1 MERKIT
7 EEFLKWKRDSVTKP
21 FCLYGARQVGKTY
34 SVIAFGRK
42 YYKNIA
48 YFDTFNNNE
57 LKDIMNGEK
66 VLDKLINK
74 LSLLANETIFKEDT
88 LIVFDNVSDMNYLK
102 ALKIFCAPE
111 NQYHVIAITNNREE
125 MIKSRVEDIYYRP
138 MYEMDFEEFLMN
150 TDKGQLIDFI
160 KDSYETEK
168 PMPFHQMALDAYYE
182 YLLTGGFPEVINAYL
197 DTNDELLVEGI
208 KKKIIDI
215 YEIEYAKLDL
225 NSFNRSLE
233 IINSIPS
240 QLMKDNKKFQ
250 YGVIKKGGRSKDYDD
265 VINLLANNN
274 IISRSYRVTDVKS
287 PLLTNKDSDCFKVY
301 YNDVGLLYTLLHMNK
316 ARLMN
321 NDDLRR
327 ILIENNIANSIS
339 SWGYSLYYYQSEG
352 KAEVSFIIQNRNGKI
367 IPIEL
372 VNKRLVKAKSLS
384 LLLSKYE
391 IEDSFKITEEN
402 FSRKKNVYSVP
413 VYAIF
418 CLNLR

>member
-208 KKKIIDI
+208 NKKIIDI

-327 ILIENNIANSIS
+327 ILIENNIANTIS

>member
-66 VLDKLINK
+66 VIDKLINK

-327 ILIENNIANSIS
+327 ILIENNIANTIS

>member
-7 EEFLKWKRDSVTKP
+7 EEFLKWKRDSITKP

-66 VLDKLINK
+66 VVDRLINK

-88 LIVFDNVSDMNYLK
+88 LIVFDNISDMSYLK
-102 ALKIFCAPE
+102 ALKIFCAPD
-111 NQYHVIAITNNREE
+111 NLYHVIAITNNRDE

-160 KDSYETEK
+160 KDSYDTEK

-182 YLLTGGFPEVINAYL
+182 YLLTGGFPEVINVYL
-197 DTNDELLVEGI
+197 HTNDELLVEGI

-233 IINSIPS
+233 IINSIPL
-240 QLMKDNKKFQ
+240 QLKKDNKKFQ

-265 VINLLANNN
+265 VINLLAGNN

-287 PLLTNKDSDCFKVY
+287 PLITNKDNDCFKVY

-316 ARLMN
+316 ARLLN

-327 ILIENNIANSIS
+327 VLIENNIANTIS
-339 SWGYSLYYYQSEG
+339 NWGYSLYYYQSEG

-367 IPIEL
+367 IPVEL

-384 LLLSKYE
+384 LLLSKYD
-391 IEDSFKITEEN
+391 ISDSFKITEEN
-402 FSRKKNVYSVP
+402 FSKKKNVYSVP

>member
-150 TDKGQLIDFI
+150 SDKGQLIDFI

-327 ILIENNIANSIS
+327 ILIENNIANTIS

>member
-48 YFDTFNNNE
+48 YFDTFNNSE

-327 ILIENNIANSIS
+327 ILIENNIANTIS

>member
-1 MERKIT
+1 MLLYISTKTT
-7 EEFLKWKRDSVTKP
+7 EELERISEKL
-21 FCLYGARQVGKTY
+21 CLTDQMVFEQA
-34 SVIAFGRK
+34 IE
-42 YYKNIA
+42 
-48 YFDTFNNNE
+48 TFNNLNNE
-57 LKDIMNGEK
+57 RLENSIKDVIDGLDNWIEMVAALKDNGLLTEENIIK
-66 VLDKLINK
+66 ILNSQIVKSNDSLMIAVLLESLSKPSCIEALNKFIENGTEDEVFDVIAAVNQGFTNKARNTLASKLTDKAITRIREVNSDGILEY
-74 LSLLANETIFKEDT
+74 LSEERKAEYLANIEGIDSK
-88 LIVFDNVSDMNYLK
+88 LN
-102 ALKIFCAPE
+102 
-111 NQYHVIAITNNREE
+111 
-125 MIKSRVEDIYYRP
+125 DI
-138 MYEMDFEEFLMN
+138 
-150 TDKGQLIDFI
+150 IDRA
-160 KDSYETEK
+160 DGNWLNMSMLLSSEG
-168 PMPFHQMALDAYYE
+168 
-182 YLLTGGFPEVINAYL
+182 LLTEENI
-197 DTNDELLVEGI
+197 I
-208 KKKIIDI
+208 K
-215 YEIEYAKLDL
+215 
-225 NSFNRSLE
+225 

>member
-327 ILIENNIANSIS
+327 ILIENNIANTIS